1 MRVLSADWVCPVSGP
16 PIAHGYI
23 VVDGD
28 RIVRVET
35 SAPEGPVEDFS
46 GCALIPGFV
55 NTHTHLELTVM
66 RGFLENLPFA
76 SWIRQ
81 LTRTKYECLSRDDL
95 EVSARLGALECLEA
109 GVTCVGEV
117 MDIGSGW
124 DAMRETGLRGVA
136 YQEVFGPGEDSA
148 EESAADLRRKIAALA
163 PEQSDLQRFGV
174 SPHAAYTVSPR
185 LYGLVREIADAEEL
199 PMAVHVAES
208 AAETLFVRDAAGPFA
223 DALRAR
229 TIGVSAQGV
238 GPLAYLERLGILGER
253 TLAIHAIEVEAG
265 DIQRLAGSGTR
276 VAHCPKSNLKL
287 GHGIAPVDELL
298 DAGVVIGLGTDSVAN
313 NNTVDMFEEMRTAVL
328 LQRSRTGDPAA
339 IGAARALEMA
349 TLGGARSLGLD
360 RHLGSLEPGKLAD
373 MVVVDLKSA
382 ATQPVFDPVDAIVF
396 SANRA
401 NLRAVFLGGERVRI
415 DASET
420 IADAQAIAEK
430 MKSDE
435 DV

>member
-16 PIAHGYI
+16 PIADGCI

-28 RIVRVET
+28 RIVRVEM
-35 SAPEGPVEDFS
+35 SAPEGPVEDFP

-95 EVSARLGALECLEA
+95 EVSARLGALECLAA

-148 EESAADLRRKIAALA
+148 EESAADLRRKIAVLA

-174 SPHAAYTVSPR
+174 SPHAPYTVSPR

-229 TIGVSAQGV
+229 TIGVRAQGV

-265 DIQRLAGSGTR
+265 DIQRLAGSGTP

-298 DAGVVIGLGTDSVAN
+298 CAGVVIGLGTDSVAS

-373 MVVVDLKSA
+373 VVVVDLKSA

-401 NLRAVFLGGERVRI
+401 NLRAVFLGGERVSV
-415 DASET
+415 DASDT
-420 IADAQAIAEK
+420 IVAAQAIAEK

-435 DV
+435 DA